1 MTAALAAVIWVLA
14 ATATAFLPIRRQIV
28 PGLALLAAVPP
39 LLLWIGLS
47 YGWLWLLP
55 AVLAFV
61 SMFRRPLGY
70 LIRRALGRL
79 AIRPSRLEDAE

>member
-14 ATATAFLPIRRQIV
+14 ATGIAFLPIRHQIA
-28 PGLALLAAVPP
+28 PGLVLLAAVPP
-39 LLLWIGLS
+39 LLAWIGVS
-47 YGWLWLLP
+47 YGWLWLVP

-70 LIRRALGRL
+70 LIRRALGRPVL
-79 AIRPSRLEDAE
+79 RPSPMEEGE